1 MDKLRDFL
9 NAMPV
14 HDQHSFADRCGT
26 TLGYMRKAISVGARF
41 DASICIAIESESHGS
56 VRCEDL
62 RPDVP
67 WSILREQA
75 APAEKVAA

>member
-1 MDKLRDFL
+1 MEKLGLDEAIRQAGGL
-9 NAMPV
+9 SALA
-14 HDQHSFADRCGT
+14 SE
-26 TLGYMRKAISVGARF
+26 LGVSVQT
-41 DASICIAIESESHGS
+41 ASNWRSRGRVPAEHCPAIERVTG

-75 APAEKVAA
+75 APEEKEVA